1 MVAENDQGLDEE
13 GVATLA
19 EPAAG
24 GDAAPA
30 VEDDWAA
37 ALAEQGAGKPAKA
50 AEAAGA
56 EAAGGEGDL
65 SDEWGAALAE
75 QNAPMNAN
83 DIAADW
89 ATMIDEGVNDDSPE
103 RAGAD
108 RILTQE
114 EIDQLSG
121 FSLHELSASGTGGIR
136 AIVDS
141 GVVRYE
147 RLPMLEIIFDRMIR
161 LLSTSLRNFFQDNV
175 EVTLDNITSVRFGDY
190 LNSIPLPV
198 QLAVFRAEGWDNSG
212 LVTVE
217 SNLAYSTLDLLLGGK
232 RGGQATRLDG
242 RPFTT
247 IEMQLIKRM
256 VEIVLADA
264 ELSFQPL
271 SPVRF
276 LVDRI
281 ERNPRFATITRPANA
296 AILIDLKLDMEGRGG
311 LLQIL
316 LPYATIEP
324 IRDLLLQSF
333 MGEKLGRDA
342 IWEGHLATEI
352 WQADVTVEA
361 VLHEVRLPLK
371 QVLRLKVGDTLMF
384 DARPNELVTLRCGD
398 WTLTQGRAGRVD
410 DRIAV
415 QVARPLRQSRTTFA
429 AFEASVKNQKT
440 A

>member
-1 MVAENDQGLDEE
+1 VTEADQGL
-13 GVATLA
+13 
-19 EPAAG
+19 
-24 GDAAPA
+24 
-30 VEDDWAA
+30 EDDWAA
-37 ALAEQGAGKPAKA
+37 ALAEQGAGTPAA
-50 AEAAGA
+50 PANAE
-56 EAAGGEGDL
+56 GEGENSL
-65 SDEWGAALAE
+65 ADEWGAALAE
-75 QNAPMNAN
+75 QGATTAN
-83 DIAADW
+83 SGDMAAEW
-89 ATMIDEGVNDDSPE
+89 ATMIDEGVSEDSPDM
-103 RAGAD
+103 AGAD
-108 RILTQE
+108 RILSQE

-121 FSLHELSASGTGGIR
+121 FSLHELSATGAGGIR

-141 GVVRYE
+141 GVVSYE

-256 VEIVLADA
+256 VEIVLGDA

-276 LVDRI
+276 IVDRI
-281 ERNPRFATITRPANA
+281 ETNPRFATITRPANA

-352 WQADVTVEA
+352 WQADVAVEA
-361 VLHEVRLPLK
+361 VLQEIRLPLK
-371 QVLRLKVGDTLMF
+371 NVLSLQVGDTLMF
-384 DARPNELVTLRCGD
+384 DARPTDMITLRCGD
-398 WTLTQGRAGRVD
+398 WTLTQGRMGRLD
-410 DRIAV
+410 DKIAV
-415 QVARPLRQSRTTFA
+415 QVARPLRRSRTTLA
-429 AFEASVKNQKT
+429 AFEASMKNQSDG
-440 A
+440 

>member
-1 MVAENDQGLDEE
+1 MTHVIAVANQKG
-13 GVATLA
+13 GVAKTTTVASL
-19 EPAAG
+19 G
-24 GDAAPA
+24 
-30 VEDDWAA
+30 A
-37 ALAEQGAGKPAKA
+37 ALAEQGASSA
-50 AEAAGA
+50 
-56 EAAGGEGDL
+56 
-65 SDEWGAALAE
+65 
-75 QNAPMNAN
+75 NAN
-83 DIAADW
+83 DMAAEW
-89 ATMIDEGVNDDSPE
+89 ATMIDEGVNDDSPDL
-103 RAGAD
+103 AGAD
-108 RILTQE
+108 RILNQE

-121 FSLHELSASGTGGIR
+121 FSLHELSATGAGGIR

-141 GVVRYE
+141 GVVSYE

-232 RGGQATRLDG
+232 RGGQVTRLDG

-256 VEIVLADA
+256 VEIVLGDA

-276 LVDRI
+276 IVDRI
-281 ERNPRFATITRPANA
+281 ETNPRFATITRPANA

-311 LLQIL
+311 VLQIL

-352 WQADVTVEA
+352 WQADVAIEA
-361 VLHEVRLPLK
+361 VLQEIRLPLK
-371 QVLRLKVGDTLMF
+371 RVLSLQVGDTLLF
-384 DARPNELVTLRCGD
+384 DARPTELVTLRCGD
-398 WTLTQGRAGRVD
+398 WTVTQGRIGRLD
-410 DRIAV
+410 DKIAV
-415 QVARPLRQSRTTFA
+415 QVARPLRRSRTTLA
-429 AFEASVKNQKT
+429 AFEASMKNQKDG
-440 A
+440 